1 MEDLVKINIGCKM
14 TMISEL
20 YTKILLSQPVFSV
33 VYFFLSWVFIVCF
46 IYFTVFHMCFKVYY
60 QSETRPGF
68 KPLSHYEEDIEE
80 VEEVLLNPGA

>member
-1 MEDLVKINIGCKM
+1 
-14 TMISEL
+14 
-20 YTKILLSQPVFSV
+20 
-33 VYFFLSWVFIVCF
+33 
-46 IYFTVFHMCFKVYY
+46 MCFKVYY